1 MFDAIIEAYRIL
13 EKIREKSKEII
24 VFYSGGKDSLVVMDM
39 CSKVFSKVVP
49 VFMYFVPGLKVIE
62 EQLDFARERWGTE
75 IVQIP
80 HWSLIGALKYGAYS
94 HSRPEFDD
102 LPELRVKDCYH
113 VAMAKTGISFVA
125 TGAKASDSQWR
136 KRNLKATESYEFLV
150 VPLKNWNKYDV
161 LYYLKKENIPI
172 PDSSGGNATG
182 ISLVVPEVLWLH
194 DKHYEDFLKMERLF
208 PFVRAIVKRRDYY
221 GIK

>member
-1 MFDAIIEAYRIL
+1 MFDSIIEGYKIL
-13 EKIREKSKEII
+13 ENIREKSKEII
-24 VFYSGGKDSLVVMDM
+24 VFYSGGKDSLVVLDM
-39 CSKVFSKVVP
+39 CKKVFSRVVC
-49 VFMYFVPGLKVIE
+49 VFMYFVPGMQCTE
-62 EQLDFARERWGTE
+62 EQLDYARERYGVE
-75 IVQIP
+75 IIQIP
-80 HWSLIGALKYGAYS
+80 HWSLIDAIKYGAYG

-102 LPELRVKDCYH
+102 LPDLKVKDCYYA
-113 VAMAKTGISFVA
+113 AMAKTGISYIA

-136 KRNLKATESYEFLV
+136 KRNLDATKDYGFLIT
-150 VPLKNWNKYDV
+150 PLKSWNKYDV

-194 DKHYEDFLKMERLF
+194 DKHYEDFLKMEKIF
-208 PFVRAIVKRRDYY
+208 PFVRTIVCRRDFY